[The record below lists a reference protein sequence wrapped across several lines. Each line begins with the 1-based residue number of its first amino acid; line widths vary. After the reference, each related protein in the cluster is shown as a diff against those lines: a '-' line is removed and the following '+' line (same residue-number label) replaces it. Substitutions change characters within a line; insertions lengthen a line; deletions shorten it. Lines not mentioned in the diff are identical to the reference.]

1 MFGTLKTLILG
12 ASAQNE
18 TRVRDVYAIELIDQ
32 KIREADA
39 SLKSA
44 KFALAGLIQRQR
56 AEARQLETL
65 EKRINDLSVRAHK
78 ALEQQREDL
87 AQEAAHAIAQLENEQ
102 TLRRETLQRLETRVL
117 QLRQS
122 VDTANARIID
132 LKQGAVAARAVKRE
146 QDIQKRLGQHAA
158 QNGAF
163 EEADDLIRRVL
174 NRDDPFEQS
183 QILSEIEQ
191 GLDKSDIA
199 DRMAEAGFG
208 PATKS
213 TASDVLI
220 RLKAQS

>member
-1 MFGTLKTLILG
+1 MFGTLKTLMLG

-87 AQEAAHAIAQLENEQ
+87 AQEAAHAIAQMENEQ

-122 VDTANARIID
+122 VETANARIID

-146 QDIQKRLGQHAA
+146 QDIQKRLGQQAA